1 MTSLEPA
8 MTNHAEVGIEVALG
22 IHERI
27 PVERADMIYIYIQ
40 SSPGICHIEKG
51 PTYDI
56 LKWIPIKITNLSRY
70 MINYHN
76 P

>member
-27 PVERADMIYIYIQ
+27 PVERADMIYSIYIY
-40 SSPGICHIEKG
+40 K
-51 PTYDI
+51 
-56 LKWIPIKITNLSRY
+56 
-70 MINYHN
+70 
-76 P
+76 